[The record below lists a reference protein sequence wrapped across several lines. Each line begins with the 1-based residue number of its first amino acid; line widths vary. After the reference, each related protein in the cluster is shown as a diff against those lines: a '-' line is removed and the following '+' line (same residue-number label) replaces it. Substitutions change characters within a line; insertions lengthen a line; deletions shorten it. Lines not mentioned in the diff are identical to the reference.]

1 MTTPPSSRSFHTTRW
16 TCVCAAKADSEEG
29 RRALADLCDAY
40 YEPVVAYLRTALRDA
55 DAARDVSHAFFAEV
69 LSGSRITGAERER
82 GKFRSY
88 LLGAVKHFLF
98 RQRESA
104 GRLKRG
110 SSLASLPLDD
120 DEALHVADA
129 QQPAPDA
136 EFDRQWAMTVITR
149 SMEALRTECAAEGRG
164 AFFDAVCPILNGQ
177 ANHGEQSAIAQ
188 AWGMSPDALRMA
200 VTRLKKRLRE
210 NVKAEVQGTLDDPAG
225 VQEEME
231 ALFAALGR

>member
-1 MTTPPSSRSFHTTRW
+1 MTTPRRTHSFHTTRW

-40 YEPVVAYLRTALRDA
+40 YEPVVAYLRAALRDA
-55 DAARDVSHAFFAEV
+55 DAARDMSHAFFTEI
-69 LSGSRITGAERER
+69 LGGGRISGAERER

-110 SSLASLPLDD
+110 SDLASLPLDD
-120 DEALHVADA
+120 DEALQVADA
-129 QQPAPDA
+129 QQPAPDT

-149 SMEALRTECAAEGRG
+149 SLEALRAECAAEGRE
-164 AFFDAVCPILNGQ
+164 AFFDAVSPILSGQ
-177 ANHGEQSAIAQ
+177 ANHGDQTTIAH
-188 AWGMSPDALRMA
+188 AWGMSADALRMA

-210 NVKAEVQGTLDDPAG
+210 NVKAEVQGTLDDPTG